1 MSVSSLSQSLYVAPS
16 PLTLSPN
23 QTSSNAVANSEA
35 DSGGVQQSG
44 GHHHGHG
51 HGQMQN
57 ALAQALQSLGL
68 TLPAGTTGASPTG
81 ASATTGSTAQS
92 GTDSDGDSDGSGSAP
107 TKIQTDLHQ
116 LMSAIFQ
123 AVKSESSGTSGT
135 TGTTGTTDPSNN
147 FASGLSAL
155 ITQAA
160 NGQAPTDVQNAF
172 SQIVADLQ
180 GTSGATGTTS
190 SSVTST
196 GTGTGTTG
204 SGSATIT
211 LQALLTQLQQ
221 NIGYNTANGA
231 SSVGSYLSQ
240 TV

>member
-68 TLPAGTTGASPTG
+68 TLPAGTTGASSAG
-81 ASATTGSTAQS
+81 ASATTGSAAQS

-123 AVKSESSGTSGT
+123 AVKSEGSGT

-160 NGQAPTDVQNAF
+160 NGQAPSDVQNAF

-221 NIGYNTANGA
+221 NIGYNTTNGA